1 MCGFLLLLESQR
13 SSDNYKTNE
22 ISEIK
27 FDFERLQI
35 TARRCRAI
43 FVVIFKYKFV
53 VGRRW
58 QVRWHQTN
66 IDKLS

>member
-35 TARRCRAI
+35 TARRGAAVP
-43 FVVIFKYKFV
+43 FS
-53 VGRRW
+53 W
-58 QVRWHQTN
+58 
-66 IDKLS
+66 

>member
-1 MCGFLLLLESQR
+1 MWSLLLLESQR

-35 TARRCRAI
+35 TAQRCRAI